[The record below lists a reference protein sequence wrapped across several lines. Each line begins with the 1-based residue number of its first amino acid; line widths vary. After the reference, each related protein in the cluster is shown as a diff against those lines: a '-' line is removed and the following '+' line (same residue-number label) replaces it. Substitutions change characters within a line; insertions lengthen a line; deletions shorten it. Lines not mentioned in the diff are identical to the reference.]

1 MGEPQTLRYVTRG
14 HALEEQFL
22 RPLDLEP
29 RHHPVR
35 ALAEPAREL
44 SVEWNGLRR
53 AALAISGSFGRR
65 WNVLR
70 MNASAPHNCRSSG
83 GALVCHVS
91 TLSAPRS
98 RRRWRRRGR
107 LRAAAVT
114 ARRCAPAVQDLAYA
128 GHVSAGLGQ
137 ETGAVAG
144 HEAAHHFLVSRVL
157 GRKSRR
163 RAARLPAMR

>member
-83 GALVCHVS
+83 GSAESSARSCSSTGDAL
-91 TLSAPRS
+91 
-98 RRRWRRRGR
+98 
-107 LRAAAVT
+107 T
-114 ARRCAPAVQDLAYA
+114 A
-128 GHVSAGLGQ
+128 LGM
-137 ETGAVAG
+137 T
-144 HEAAHHFLVSRVL
+144 R
-157 GRKSRR
+157 
-163 RAARLPAMR
+163 